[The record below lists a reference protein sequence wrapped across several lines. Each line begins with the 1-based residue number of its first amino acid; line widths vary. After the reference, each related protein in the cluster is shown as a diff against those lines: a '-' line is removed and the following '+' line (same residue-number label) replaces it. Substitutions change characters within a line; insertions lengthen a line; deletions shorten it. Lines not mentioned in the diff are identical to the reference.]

1 VRKRVDVWRLHWEA
15 PDKIVTRTASAPRYR
30 FDDPLAEYAVTYA
43 NLDEVG
49 AFLEVYGQTQRI
61 GSTELDRMCT
71 QLTSSRDLLLID
83 LEKAQTQKAFGLDA
97 RIASVLE
104 YGATRLWSRAWHEWY
119 TELDGIRYRSRQE
132 NDTLNLCL
140 FLDRCSDALMVESS
154 VRLEDIDRRELL
166 GMVAPYRIVVEW

>member
-1 VRKRVDVWRLHWEA
+1 ANA
-15 PDKIVTRTASAPRYR
+15 PPRYR

-49 AFLEVYGQTQRI
+49 AFLEVYGQTQYI
-61 GSTELDRMCT
+61 GPAERGRRCT

-83 LEKAQTQKAFGLDA
+83 LERAQTQKAFGLDA

-119 TELDGIRYRSRQE
+119 ADVDGIRHRSRQE
-132 NDTLNLCL
+132 ND
-140 FLDRCSDALMVESS
+140 
-154 VRLEDIDRRELL
+154 
-166 GMVAPYRIVVEW
+166 